1 MSLRATAAA
10 SLTALALPLALVAT
24 GTPANADSHRAA
36 DENPWL
42 TERVLNM
49 AHSGGE
55 AEAPTNTLYAFKR
68 AVELGSDMI
77 ELDVQST
84 KDKQLVVMHNA
95 TLDETTNGTGKVV
108 KKTWRKIQ
116 QYDAGYWFVPGE
128 GTTHEAKPAAYKL
141 RGARD
146 GDIDVDVDVDGYQP
160 DDFRIPKLA
169 EVFKAFPKV
178 PINIEIKGTADD
190 DDASFLRTGRL
201 LAKLLNK
208 VGRTDVI
215 VTSFN
220 DAALVDFH
228 ARAPQIGLAPGR
240 DALTAYFLG
249 GTLPMQG
256 TVALQVP
263 VSFSG
268 ITVMTKEFVARAHA
282 DGYAVHVWF
291 SGSAPDTAK
300 TYRSMINMCA
310 DGLMPARPSVFER
323 ILDKG
328 NIERPGEPGV
338 DPCA

>member
-1 MSLRATAAA
+1 MSLRAVAA

-24 GTPANADSHRAA
+24 GAPATAKAA

-55 AEAPTNTLYAFKR
+55 AEAPTNTMYAFKR
-68 AVELGSDMI
+68 AVRLGADMI

-84 KDKQLVVMHNA
+84 KDKKLVVMHNA
-95 TLDETTNGTGKVV
+95 TLDETTNGHGKVV
-108 KKTWRKIQ
+108 AQKWRTVKK
-116 QYDAGYWFVPGE
+116 YDAGYWFVPGE
-128 GTTHEAKPAAYKL
+128 GTTHEAKAAAYTL

-146 GDIDVDVDVDGYQP
+146 GERKVKGYRP
-160 DDFRIPKLA
+160 DDFRVPLLS

-190 DDASFLRTGRL
+190 DAASFLRTGRL
-201 LAKLLNK
+201 LAAMLDQ

-228 ARAPQIGLAPGR
+228 ALAPQIGLAPGR
-240 DALTAYFLG
+240 DAITAYFLG
-249 GTLPMQG
+249 GTKPMEG

-263 VSFSG
+263 VTFSG
-268 ITVMTKEFVARAHA
+268 IPVMSKEFVAKAHA

-300 TYRSMINMCA
+300 TYNAMLDMCA
-310 DGLMPARPSVFER
+310 DGLMPARPTLFER
-323 ILDKG
+323 ILDKRD
-328 NIERPGEPGV
+328 IERPGEPGV

>member
-1 MSLRATAAA
+1 MSLRAVAAA

-24 GTPANADSHRAA
+24 GSPATAKAA

-55 AEAPTNTLYAFKR
+55 AEAPTNTMYAFKR

-84 KDKQLVVMHNA
+84 KDNKLVVMHNA

-108 KKTWRKIQ
+108 AQKWRKVKK
-116 QYDAGYWFVPGE
+116 YDAGYWFVPGE
-128 GTTHEAKPAAYKL
+128 GTTHEAKAAAYKL

-146 GDIDVDVDVDGYQP
+146 GDISVKGYQP
-160 DDFRIPKLA
+160 DDFRIPLLS

-178 PINIEIKGTADD
+178 PINIEIKGTSDD
-190 DDASFLRTGRL
+190 DAASFLRTGRL
-201 LAKLLNK
+201 LAKMLNK

-228 ARAPQIGLAPGR
+228 ALAPQIGLAPGR

-249 GTLPMQG
+249 GTRPMEG

-263 VSFSG
+263 VTFSG
-268 ITVMTKEFVARAHA
+268 IPVMSKEFVAKAHA

-300 TYRSMINMCA
+300 TYNAMLNMCA

-323 ILDKG
+323 ILDKRD
-328 NIERPGEPGV
+328 IERPGEPGV

>member
-1 MSLRATAAA
+1 MSLRTAAA
-10 SLTALALPLALVAT
+10 AALTALVVPLVLVTT
-24 GTPANADSHRAA
+24 GTPAGAVAA

-55 AEAPTNTLYAFKR
+55 TEAPTNTMYAFKR
-68 AVELGSDMI
+68 AVRLGADMI

-84 KDKQLVVMHNA
+84 KDNKLVVLHNA
-95 TLDETTNGTGKVV
+95 TLDETTNATGKVV
-108 KKTWRKIQ
+108 KQTWRRVKK
-116 QYDAGYWFVPGE
+116 YDAAHWFVPGE
-128 GTTHEAKPAAYKL
+128 GTTHDAKQAAYTL

-146 GDIDVDVDVDGYQP
+146 GDPRIKGYRP
-160 DDFRIPKLA
+160 DDFRIPLLK
-169 EVFKAFPKV
+169 EVFAQFPKV

-201 LAKLLNK
+201 LATLLNR

-228 ARAPQIGLAPGR
+228 ALAPQIGLAPGR

-249 GTLPMQG
+249 GTKPMEG

-263 VSFSG
+263 VTFSG
-268 ITVMTKEFVARAHA
+268 IPVMSRDFVAKAHA

-291 SGSAPDTAK
+291 SGSAPDNAK
-300 TYRSMINMCA
+300 TYNAMLDMCA
-310 DGLMPARPSVFER
+310 DGLMPARPTLFER
-323 ILDKG
+323 ILDKRG
-328 NIERPGEPGV
+328 IERPGQPGV

>member
-1 MSLRATAAA
+1 MSLRAVAAA

-24 GTPANADSHRAA
+24 GSPATANSHGAA

-55 AEAPTNTLYAFKR
+55 AEAPTNTMYAFKR
-68 AVELGSDMI
+68 AVRLGSDMI

-84 KDKQLVVMHNA
+84 KDNKLVVMHNA

-108 KKTWRKIQ
+108 AQKWRKVKK
-116 QYDAGYWFVPGE
+116 YDAGYWFVPGE
-128 GTTHEAKPAAYKL
+128 GTTHEAKPAAYTL

-146 GDIDVDVDVDGYQP
+146 GDILVKGYQP
-160 DDFRIPKLA
+160 DDFRIPLLS

-190 DDASFLRTGRL
+190 DAASFLRTGRL
-201 LAKLLNK
+201 LARMLDK

-228 ARAPQIGLAPGR
+228 GLAPQIGLAPGR
-240 DALTAYFLG
+240 AALTAYFLG
-249 GTLPMQG
+249 GTLPMEG

-263 VSFSG
+263 VTFSG
-268 ITVMTKEFVARAHA
+268 IPVMSKEFVAKAHA

-300 TYRSMINMCA
+300 TYNAMLNMCA

-323 ILDKG
+323 ILDKRD
-328 NIERPGEPGV
+328 IERPGEPGV

>member
-1 MSLRATAAA
+1 MPTVRSMTLRAVVAS
-10 SLTALALPLALVAT
+10 SLTALALVAVQA
-24 GTPANADSHRAA
+24 PAASARAEAA

-55 AEAPTNTLYAFKR
+55 LEAPTNTMYAFKR
-68 AVELGSDMI
+68 AVALGSDMI

-84 KDKQLVVMHNA
+84 KDKKLVVLHNA

-108 KKTWRKIQ
+108 ARPWRQVKK
-116 QYDAGYWFVPGE
+116 YDAAHWFVKGE
-128 GTTHEAKPAAYKL
+128 GTTHDADPAAYKL

-146 GDIDVDVDVDGYQP
+146 GKRKIEGYRP
-160 DDFRIPKLA
+160 SDFRVPLLREVLA
-169 EVFKAFPKV
+169 EFPGV

-190 DDASFLRTGRL
+190 DAVSFLRTGEL
-201 LAKLLNK
+201 LAALLNRLD
-208 VGRTDVI
+208 RTDVS

-220 DAALVDFH
+220 DAALADFH
-228 ARAPQIGLAPGR
+228 ERAPQIGLALGR
-240 DALTAYFLG
+240 TALAAYFLG
-249 GTLPMQG
+249 GTKPMEG

-263 VSFSG
+263 VTFSG
-268 ITVMTKEFVARAHA
+268 LTVMSRSFVEKAHA

-300 TYRSMINMCA
+300 TYNAMLTMCA
-310 DGLMPARPSVFER
+310 EGLMPARPRVFER
-323 ILDKG
+323 ILDKRD
-328 NIERPGEPGV
+328 IERPGDPGV